1 MSGSAAQKPVRKPAP
16 HRMILRKTAQA
27 LRRSSP
33 SEGGFSR
40 IRKIFAFKRRIS
52 FWKTG
57 GYLKNVFLALN
68 AK

>member
-1 MSGSAAQKPVRKPAP
+1 
-16 HRMILRKTAQA
+16 MILRKTAQA

-40 IRKIFAFKRRIS
+40 IHKILAFKRRIS
-52 FWKTG
+52 FQKIWDL